1 MNSFN
6 PDRLN
11 NVYNVLT
18 GWQEVME
25 RAIADAHGVIT
36 VNSSDV
42 AELERARKELADAH
56 DTLKTTK
63 GL

>member
-25 RAIADAHGVIT
+25 RAIADADGVIT

-42 AELERARKELADAH
+42 PYLEMI
-56 DTLKTTK
+56 
-63 GL
+63 